1 MGDGTFAPGGALS
14 RQQLWMALGRLAG
27 AAPGNMAAASSWAR
41 ESGIS
46 DGTRP
51 GAAISRQQLVTML
64 YRYVQ
69 MKELTGDGTA
79 DGRLNPEG
87 TATRARFAA
96 MMHRLNQTFEV

>member
-69 MKELTGDGTA
+69 MKELTGEKPAERSSYPDSASVASYAWEALT
-79 DGRLNPEG
+79 
-87 TATRARFAA
+87 
-96 MMHRLNQTFEV
+96 